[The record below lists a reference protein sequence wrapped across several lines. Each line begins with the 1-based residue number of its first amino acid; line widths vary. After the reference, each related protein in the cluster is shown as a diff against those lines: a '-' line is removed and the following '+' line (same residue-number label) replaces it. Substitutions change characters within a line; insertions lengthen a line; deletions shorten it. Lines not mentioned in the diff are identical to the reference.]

1 MSVEE
6 KVRAQLLA
14 LKSQYVPRIRDLEND
29 LAAIQQQLS
38 VTYLEYAKA
47 QQEVFDE
54 NY

>member
-6 KVRAQLLA
+6 KVRTQLLA
-14 LKSQYVPRIRDLEND
+14 LYDEFKPRITELEHAILQTQQELDRVYRDYF
-29 LAAIQQQLS
+29 A
-38 VTYLEYAKA
+38 A